1 MKWNETSFEK
11 KKKQKNKKIKKKEKK
26 RSSELKFDKIN
37 KEIIC
42 LSQTKVESY
51 RPTYLYN
58 WRQLHR
64 TELDWEIQDPSLI
77 EYAKYPNKK
86 EFTGKERKGEKKGLD
101 YLKRNYCIMK

>member
-1 MKWNETSFEK
+1 MKRNGTSFEEK
-11 KKKQKNKKIKKKEKK
+11 KNKKKEKK
-26 RSSELKFDKIN
+26 KSSELKFDKIN

-86 EFTGKERKGEKKGLD
+86 EFHRKRKKRGKERIRLFKKELLHNEVD
-101 YLKRNYCIMK
+101 ASW